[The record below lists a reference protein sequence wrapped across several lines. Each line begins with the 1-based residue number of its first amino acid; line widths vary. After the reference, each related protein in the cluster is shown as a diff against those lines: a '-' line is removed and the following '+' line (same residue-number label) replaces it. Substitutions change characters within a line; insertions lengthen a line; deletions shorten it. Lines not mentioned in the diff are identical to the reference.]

1 MEYFFILMTIIIW
14 GFIIYVF
21 LTVISNVIFWPKVK
35 RRSEE
40 IMPIISV
47 VIPARN
53 EEKTIGKC
61 IQQVIRQSGVKEI
74 IVYNDESTDST
85 EQVVLD
91 LKQKYPGI
99 QIIQGKGLPAGW
111 TGKNHACQQLANAA
125 GGEWIL
131 FLDADTRIENHGIAD
146 ILMDTL
152 DHKATFASCW
162 PGLELQTFWEK
173 LLMPML
179 NFFVYTVYPAPISFK
194 KNSPSL
200 GIAHGACILA
210 KRDVY
215 MRLGGHARVKNEI
228 FEDTKLARL
237 WRAYGEV
244 SLCFDGQDI
253 VRVRMYESLKEIW
266 SGFQKNFFPG
276 FKTEITFWLFLFL
289 HAMVFLFP
297 FIFSIIELFQ
307 GKYFTM
313 MQTISIIVIIIRTLL
328 TLRFR
333 HPIISAIL
341 HPFPQLFLII
351 LGISSR
357 IKFKSGDGVEWK
369 GRKYSYIK
377 TKTGKE

>member
-1 MEYFFILMTIIIW
+1 MTIIIW
-14 GFIIYVF
+14 GFITYVF
-21 LTVISNVIFWPKVK
+21 LTVISNVLFWPKVK
-35 RRSEE
+35 RRSGE
-40 IMPIISV
+40 ITPIISV
-47 VIPARN
+47 LIPARN
-53 EEKTIGKC
+53 EEKTISKC
-61 IQQVIRQSGVKEI
+61 IQQVVRQSGVKEI

-91 LKQKYPGI
+91 LKQKYPDI

-111 TGKNHACQQLANAA
+111 TGKNNACQQLANAA
-125 GGEWIL
+125 VGEWIL

-146 ILMDTL
+146 ILMDTVN
-152 DHKATFASCW
+152 HKATFVSCW
-162 PGLELQTFWEK
+162 PGLELETFWEN

-237 WRAYGEV
+237 WRAEGEV

-266 SGFQKNFFPG
+266 NGFQKNFFPG
-276 FKTEITFWLFLFL
+276 FKTEKAFWLFLFL
-289 HAMVFLFP
+289 HALVFLFP
-297 FIFSIIELFQ
+297 FIFAIIELFQ

-313 MQTISIIVIIIRTLL
+313 MQTISIIVIIIRILL
-328 TLRFR
+328 ILRFR
-333 HPIISAIL
+333 HPFISAIL
-341 HPFPQLFLII
+341 HPLPQIFLII

-357 IKFKSGDGVEWK
+357 MKFKSGNGVKWN

-377 TKTGKE
+377 TETGKEK